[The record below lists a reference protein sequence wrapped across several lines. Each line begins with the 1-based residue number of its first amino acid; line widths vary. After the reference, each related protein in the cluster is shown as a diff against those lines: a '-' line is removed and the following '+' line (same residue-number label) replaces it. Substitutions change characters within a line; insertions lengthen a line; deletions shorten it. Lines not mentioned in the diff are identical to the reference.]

1 MESLRNMRKE
11 LFNFKVNVVVTCE
24 RIPPQVTAILKEDGV
39 YLYDNVSRT
48 DIFALSDH
56 LGLSMQNP
64 KISQD
69 SFADCTAE
77 TIKTTESSILL
88 IKRLDDSPFCTLILP
103 KVDLN
108 DEVTSIENFKKILSR
123 ILERGAI
130 ETVVGAGSIELQ
142 LSRLIRDAEKDT
154 DESLQLIYR
163 YISNS
168 FQIVT
173 KTLLLNANKSLGT
186 ELPPLITD
194 CIPVQPCISDL
205 YSIVETKLK
214 ATREIVEMIL
224 SLDCIFVDNPK

>member
-1 MESLRNMRKE
+1 
-11 LFNFKVNVVVTCE
+11 
-24 RIPPQVTAILKEDGV
+24 
-39 YLYDNVSRT
+39 
-48 DIFALSDH
+48 
-56 LGLSMQNP
+56 
-64 KISQD
+64 
-69 SFADCTAE
+69 
-77 TIKTTESSILL
+77 
-88 IKRLDDSPFCTLILP
+88 
-103 KVDLN
+103 
-108 DEVTSIENFKKILSR
+108 VTSIENFKKILSR